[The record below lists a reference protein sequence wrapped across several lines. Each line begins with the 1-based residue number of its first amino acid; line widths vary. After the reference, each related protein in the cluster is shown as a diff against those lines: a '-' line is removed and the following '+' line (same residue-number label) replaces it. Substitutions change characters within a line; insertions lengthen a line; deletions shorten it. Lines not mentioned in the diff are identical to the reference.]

1 MTPGRMI
8 PAIVKRGGVI
18 EALGRQYWSPDIQG
32 KEGWEVELHFDQG
45 EETYPSVWTKGRQ
58 HRLCTA
64 ALVADHG
71 FLDLGGA
78 KDVLR
83 HARAERRK
91 VQEAAETLR
100 IQALVD
106 LIDERIKAHRNAAPT
121 GFTGAIA
128 KKAQQF
134 YRAMGAAFG
143 NDLGRENVTKH
154 ELLHRDDVISELGQI
169 IFGHLST
176 LQSVEEAKASAA
188 RVAAHRLSETR
199 K

>member
-1 MTPGRMI
+1 MI

-106 LIDERIKAHRNAAPT
+106 LIDERIQAHSHPARSSL
-121 GFTGAIA
+121 GSAIA
-128 KKAQQF
+128 EVAKQIH
-134 YRAMGAAFG
+134 RAVRTAFG
-143 NDLGRENVTKH
+143 DILGRENVTKH